1 MKTVELGTTGQQV
14 SAIALGAMPLG
25 TLADEESSF
34 ALLDRFVADGGTFV
48 DTADVYSAWWAQGTP
63 GGQSESLL
71 GRWMAARGNRDDV
84 FLATKGSAW
93 WTDPA
98 GIWPAGQEE
107 PSWDKVPGQWAGA
120 GAQVLRDS
128 LDASLQRLDTDHV
141 DLYFVHVDDRSVPLT
156 ETLEALA
163 SFVAEGKIRYY
174 GYSNVRAWR
183 LATIREL
190 CDRYGWPHPVAV
202 QQEHSYL
209 QRRPGLGS
217 ASIVDDEQLDYLR
230 EHPDVTLV
238 AYSPVLKGVY
248 DLPAAEREAQ
258 WNYAERYAGEHSN
271 RRLAVLD
278 DVAAQLGATPTQVV
292 VAWLVA
298 QQDPRRIPLL
308 GSSRLDRYTTQAA
321 ALDIELS
328 AEHLAALD
336 SA

>member
-25 TLADEESSF
+25 TLADEEASF
-34 ALLDRFVADGGTFV
+34 ALLDRFVADGGTFI
-48 DTADVYSAWWAQGTP
+48 DTADVYSAWWAQGTS

-71 GRWMAARGNRDDV
+71 GRWMAARDNRDDV
-84 FLATKGSAW
+84 FLSTKGSAW
-93 WTDPA
+93 WTDPTRV
-98 GIWPAGQEE
+98 WPAGQEE
-107 PSWDKVPGQWAGA
+107 PSWELVSGQWAGA
-120 GAQVLRDS
+120 GADVLRGS
-128 LDASLQRLDTDHV
+128 LDASLQRLGTDHV

-163 SFVAEGKIRYY
+163 SFVADGKIRYY

-190 CDRYGWPHPVAV
+190 CDRYGWPQPVAL
-202 QQEHSYL
+202 QQEHTYL
-209 QRRPGLGS
+209 QRRAGLEH
-217 ASIVDDEQLDYLR
+217 ASIVDDDQLDYLR
-230 EHPDVTLV
+230 EHEDVTLV
-238 AYSPVLKGVY
+238 AYSPVLKGIY
-248 DLPAAEREAQ
+248 DLPPAQRAEQ
-258 WNYAERYAGEHSN
+258 WNFANYAGEHSQ

-278 DVAAQLGATPTQVV
+278 EIATELGVPPSRVV

-298 QQDPRRIPLL
+298 QTSPRRIPLL
-308 GSSRLDRYTTQAA
+308 GTSRIDRYADQAA
-321 ALDIELS
+321 ALELELS